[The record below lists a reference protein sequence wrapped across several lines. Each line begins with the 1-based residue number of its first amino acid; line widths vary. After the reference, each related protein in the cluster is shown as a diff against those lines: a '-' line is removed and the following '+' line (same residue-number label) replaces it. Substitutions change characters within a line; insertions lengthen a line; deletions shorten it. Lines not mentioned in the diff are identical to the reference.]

1 MPHHLWRGDLSPFG
15 GEAVVNPGTLFF
27 QTHRIHLIYDGFAAE
42 RG

>member
-15 GEAVVNPGTLFF
+15 GEAVVDQVNAVCLEEQGAWV
-27 QTHRIHLIYDGFAAE
+27 YDGFAAE